1 MGWLVLGYLACLV
14 LVVGRVP
21 IPAPSPERGPLST
34 AAVATSTP
42 GSPSP
47 GQDPTATAQPSS
59 PPQTLSPVGTIAAR
73 TSPANDTRNAFAF
86 APLSEPDSITVE
98 GSVPEYSAWSTSKVL
113 VVAAFLDTV
122 LAGDP
127 ANASGELDLIRSALA
142 ESDAEAVAAL
152 LDEIPGD
159 ATEAMTGVLR
169 DIGDISTE
177 VPEVDVSVMQ
187 WSLNE
192 QIRFMAALAAGAVVS
207 EAASAFILEA
217 MQPIDEQ
224 RWGLG
229 TITDGPFK
237 GGWLDADTVTRQ
249 MGIVDGYAFHGEP
262 SALDH
267 VPGQP
272 VARPVAGF
280 GTLKRQNR
288 LVKRENG
295 T

>member
-1 MGWLVLGYLACLV
+1 M
-14 LVVGRVP
+14 
-21 IPAPSPERGPLST
+21 
-34 AAVATSTP
+34 
-42 GSPSP
+42 
-47 GQDPTATAQPSS
+47 
-59 PPQTLSPVGTIAAR
+59 
-73 TSPANDTRNAFAF
+73 
-86 APLSEPDSITVE
+86 
-98 GSVPEYSAWSTSKVL
+98 L

-152 LDEIPGD
+152 LDKIPGD

-262 SALDH
+262 S
-267 VPGQP
+267 
-272 VARPVAGF
+272 
-280 GTLKRQNR
+280 
-288 LVKRENG
+288 VKSGGVVYEGDPSMRG
-295 T
+295 